1 MDKYQGFLIGK
12 QFVYKVF
19 TLRRIG
25 DHEHCNM
32 CGEEFSGIE
41 KSPKWGYGAMDG
53 IGWLC
58 SECFNEYKEE
68 YKWTSCS

>member
-1 MDKYQGFLIGK
+1 MYKYQGFLIGK
-12 QFVYKVF
+12 KYVYKVYIPQ
-19 TLRRIG
+19 RIG

-41 KSPKWGYGAMDG
+41 NPPKWGYGAIDG

-58 SECFNEYKEE
+58 RECFNEYKEE
-68 YKWTSCS
+68 YRWTSC